1 MEERI
6 NRIFLVSPP
15 KLFGRGE
22 VSESFMQTYFVN
34 HPTLI
39 HRYVDNIT
47 KTTTISKFNYF

>member
-6 NRIFLVSPP
+6 KRIFLVSPP

-22 VSESFMQTYFVN
+22 VFESFMQTYFVN
-34 HPTLI
+34 HPTLV